1 MIITISVI
9 WSFLMANKKHIRLN
23 SARDAHKLLSK
34 MINERRRKEIGG
46 QECRDIGYLLRIL
59 LDSIEA
65 GELEDRIENLE
76 KPQEELEIK
85 YPLHSEQDELR
96 IIAWLRKQ
104 ELEALNP
111 PPVKEVEESEGV
123 EIISE
128 ISND

>member
-1 MIITISVI
+1 
-9 WSFLMANKKHIRLN
+9 MANKRHIRLN
-23 SARDAHKLLSK
+23 SARDIHKLIAR
-34 MINERRRKEIGG
+34 MINERRRKEIDG

-65 GELEDRIENLE
+65 AELEGRIENLE
-76 KPQEELEIK
+76 KPKLEIN
-85 YPLHSEQDELR
+85 YPMHSEQDELR

-111 PPVKEVEESEGV
+111 PTVKEVKESEVV

-128 ISND
+128 IPND

>member
-1 MIITISVI
+1 
-9 WSFLMANKKHIRLN
+9 MANKKHIRLN